1 MKHSCYQ
8 LLIYETFMLSITNAK
23 TDVASTRFQK
33 NHFDQP
39 YAFYFYQIL
48 TALNML
54 KIMSEVAHDN
64 WKGIK

>member
-1 MKHSCYQ
+1 MAFGQASEK
-8 LLIYETFMLSITNAK
+8 IKAK